1 MEIKRLSK
9 LSKIGVIETNPA
21 YRWLNVPTEEEINN
35 GKIIQV
41 VYDSGCYLIEF
52 IPQDKIQAYESGI
65 DKIED
70 VQNTSNSKVN
80 KEVEDARKIK
90 LNKDIFANGR
100 YDNTEIGYIIDNDME
115 YIDVYMQKSTNSF
128 IKDKIQFILDNMR

>member
-9 LSKIGVIETNPA
+9 LSNIEIFFN
-21 YRWLNVPTEEEINN
+21 RQDINKDSFK

-41 VYDSGCYLIEF
+41 VVDDVVTLIEF

-70 VQNTSNSKVN
+70 VQNISNSKVN
-80 KEVEDARKIK
+80 KEVDDARKIK